1 MPDHVINDLF
11 QEMTDPYLLWI
22 VGLVSIFFCYANLV
36 LFLRRFRLFGVY
48 VTMFV
53 EVTKTVLKVLL
64 VFVIFIIGFSIV
76 FFILFKEQVRH
87 SRIMYHGES
96 CQTKSIV

>member
-1 MPDHVINDLF
+1 MVPYVMPDHVINDLF

-22 VGLVSIFFCYANLV
+22 VCLISIFSCYANLV
-36 LFLRRFRLFGVY
+36 LFLRRFRLFGIY

-87 SRIMYHGES
+87 S
-96 CQTKSIV
+96 